1 MKAEEIKKAIIAK
14 KIEKAKPVMEAE
26 ILGVK
31 GWLFRSSSASM
42 EDYRVYRNAVKDDGM
57 PDYDKRRLANGKLVQ
72 ISFRDED
79 GSLVFDNSDIAV
91 IAGIDELDIFP
102 VCRKIWNING
112 LSDESIESLLKNLIG
127 ILGVDGFYD
136 MLGKIDV
143 PCPKCTKNSNTSS
156 SESNGPAKDTG
167 PQDRRPKT
175 GGQS

>member
-14 KIEKAKPVMEAE
+14 KIEKAKAVMDAV

-31 GWLFRSSSASM
+31 GWLYRVSSAAM
-42 EDYRVYRNAVKDDGM
+42 EDYREYRNAVKDDGL

-79 GSLVFDNSDIAV
+79 GKLVFDDSDIAL
-91 IAGIDELDIFP
+91 IAGIDELEIFP

-127 ILGVDGFYD
+127 ILGVDGFYG
-136 MLGKIDV
+136 LLVKIGI
-143 PCPKCTKNSNTSS
+143 PCPNCSKNTSTSILES
-156 SESNGPAKDTG
+156 SGSAKNTG
-167 PQDRRPKT
+167 PQDRQPTT

>member
-14 KIEKAKPVMEAE
+14 KIEKAKPVIDAE

-31 GWLFRSSSASM
+31 GWLFRVSSAAM
-42 EDYRVYRNAVKDDGM
+42 EDYREYRNAVKDDGL
-57 PDYDKRRLANGKLVQ
+57 PDYGKRRLANGKLVQ
-72 ISFRDED
+72 ISFRDEG
-79 GSLVFDNSDIAV
+79 GSLVFDDSDIAL

-127 ILGVDGFYD
+127 IFGVDGFYD
-136 MLGKIDV
+136 MLGKIGV
-143 PCPKCTKNSNTSS
+143 PCPNCSKGGSTSS
-156 SESNGPAKDTG
+156 CESNGAAKSTG
-167 PQDRRPKT
+167 PQDKPPTT